1 MIIEHGGGKVPDL
14 FLRTGR
20 RADHEY
26 RGKELKHKP
35 RKRQRK
41 SMIEAKPRHLDCD
54 AAYKAIT
61 KEEAV
66 ILERQ
71 ASREAEAACEEDLGI
86 DRHND
91 HDCEPDDEGGVGV
104 GDDEAGDGEFEPDA
118 DTEVGEWGFN
128 DANIRP
134 EWLARLR
141 KFLRGATP

>member
-41 SMIEAKPRHLDCD
+41 SMLEAKPRHLDCD

-86 DRHND
+86 DRHAG
-91 HDCEPDDEGGVGV
+91 DEGGVGV